1 MNARSLLFI
10 LLIAAPACS
19 GGNGR
24 LSDDDDSGLAD
35 DDDSAGQDDDDTGDD
50 DDAADSLGD
59 GLQAHWRFDEE
70 DGDIAADST
79 ANGQN
84 CTVTDASWTYG
95 AVEGA
100 LDFDGDGDSADCGD
114 ILNDLVLPLSVAL
127 WLNIDV
133 STDTDHRIF
142 HSEENSL
149 NHNGIWMNLT
159 STRTLHFSYGDGGS
173 SSPSSRRTATTAQVV
188 PVGEWVHVGIVAS
201 GPNDMLFFFDGEAI
215 GTTYSGSGTDMETA
229 ADSFLIGSSVYDGRL
244 DDFRVYDRALSADEV
259 SLLASM
265 GTR

>member
-1 MNARSLLFI
+1 M
-10 LLIAAPACS
+10 
-19 GGNGR
+19 
-24 LSDDDDSGLAD
+24 
-35 DDDSAGQDDDDTGDD
+35 
-50 DDAADSLGD
+50 
-59 GLQAHWRFDEE
+59 
-70 DGDIAADST
+70 
-79 ANGQN
+79 
-84 CTVTDASWTYG
+84 
-95 AVEGA
+95 
-100 LDFDGDGDSADCGD
+100 
-114 ILNDLVLPLSVAL
+114 
-127 WLNIDV
+127 
-133 STDTDHRIF
+133 
-142 HSEENSL
+142 
-149 NHNGIWMNLT
+149 
-159 STRTLHFSYGDGGS
+159 HFSYGDGGS